1 MWLRSSG
8 EGGCLSRNVAIAPSR
23 KATVTSSSRTV
34 AQNRSVLKLSTTAME
49 APTHS
54 VMLAMKAPPMW
65 KIGMCSRCLS
75 VAAVDTHVFGLQVEK
90 LCMYD
95 DSTPCERPV
104 VPDV

>member
-65 KIGMCSRCLS
+65 KIGMCSRCLAE
-75 VAAVDTHVFGLQVEK
+75 AADDTHMFGLKVEK
-90 LCMYD
+90 RRRYD
-95 DSTPCERPV
+95 ATTHCDRQG
-104 VPDV
+104 VPDT